1 MIDQLNQDIKAAM
14 KAKEKEKLAAIRY
27 LKSML
32 LENQTSKD
40 PKPEMDVV
48 IKHVKKLKDS
58 LESYPPENPMRAQI
72 QNEVAF
78 LEIYMPRQLD
88 EDEVSKLIN
97 EIITG
102 LGDSANMGGVMKE
115 LTPKIKGMFD
125 GKKASQMVKDKLN
138 S

>member
-58 LESYPPENPMRAQI
+58 LDTYPADNPMRDQI
-72 QNEVAF
+72 KNEIVF
-78 LEIYMPRQLD
+78 LEVYMPKQLS
-88 EDEVSKLIN
+88 EDEVAKMID
-97 EIITG
+97 EIVSG
-102 LGDSANMGGVMKE
+102 LGDSPHMGAVMKE
-115 LTPKIKGMFD
+115 LTPKIKGTFD
-125 GKKASQMVKDKLN
+125 GKKASQMVKDKIN

>member
-1 MIDQLNQDIKAAM
+1 MIEQLNQDIKAAM

-40 PKPEMDVV
+40 PKPEMDIVV
-48 IKHVKKLKDS
+48 KHVKKLKDS
-58 LESYPPENPMRAQI
+58 LESYPAENPMREQI
-72 QNEVAF
+72 KKEIDF
-78 LEIYMPRQLD
+78 LEVYMPKQLG
-88 EDEVSKLIN
+88 EQEVDQMID
-97 EIITG
+97 EIISR
-102 LGDSANMGGVMKE
+102 LGDAPHMGAVMKE
-115 LTPKIKGMFD
+115 LTPKIKGTFD

>member
-1 MIDQLNQDIKAAM
+1 MIEQLNQDIKTAM

-32 LENQTSKD
+32 LENQTSKN
-40 PKPEMDVV
+40 PKPEMDIV

-58 LESYPPENPMRAQI
+58 VESYPADNPMREQI
-72 QNEVAF
+72 QNEIAF
-78 LEIYMPRQLD
+78 LEVYMPKQLD
-88 EDEVSKLIN
+88 EAEVNQMIDQ
-97 EIITG
+97 IISS
-102 LGDSANMGGVMKE
+102 LGDSPQMGGVMKE